1 MKTVL
6 VTGGTRGIGEEIVKK
21 FCISGE
27 YKVYFL
33 YKSSAEKAKQI
44 ENHYCATGI
53 CCDITKQSEVNES
66 IAKIGGVDVLIN
78 NAGISKI
85 KMFCDTTDTE
95 WREIMA
101 TNVDGMFYC
110 TQAVLPHMV
119 KQKWGKIINIS
130 SMWGITG
137 SSCEVAYST
146 SKAAVIGMTKAL
158 AKELAPSNIQVNCV
172 APGYID
178 TEMNKD
184 LDEATRNV
192 LIDMTPAGR
201 IGKPSDIA
209 NVVYFLASDAADF
222 IVGQV
227 ITVDGGL
234 AM

>member
-21 FCISGE
+21 FSQSGE
-27 YKVYFL
+27 HKVFFL
-33 YKSSAEKAKQI
+33 YKNSEAKAKKI
-44 ENHYCATGI
+44 EFEYGAVGI
-53 CCDITKQSEVNES
+53 CCDITKQDEVNECIS
-66 IAKIGGVDVLIN
+66 RIGKVDILIN

-85 KMFCDTTDTE
+85 KMFCDTTNTD

-101 TNVDGMFYC
+101 TNVDGIFYC
-110 TQAVLPHMV
+110 SQAVLPHMV
-119 KQKWGKIINIS
+119 RQKRGKIINIS

-184 LDEATRNV
+184 VDDYTRQM
-192 LIDMTPAGR
+192 LIESTPAGR
-201 IGKPSDIA
+201 IGKPSDVA
-209 NVVYFLASDAADF
+209 NVVYFLASESADF
-222 IVGQV
+222 ILGQV
-227 ITVDGGL
+227 ISVDGGL
-234 AM
+234 VM